1 MQHRISAGVIVEHNE
16 RLLLVRHVRPGR
28 YDFWVAPGGGVQ
40 GLEQLH
46 QAAAREAMEETGLVI
61 EPAELLYIEELA
73 QPELRHCKFWFRGHL
88 RGGELSASGPDATS
102 EHIVE
107 AAWLSRGE
115 LASKQVFP
123 PVVTER
129 YWTDRASARTGPVHL
144 GLRHM
149 EFW

>member
-1 MQHRISAGVIVEHNE
+1 M
-16 RLLLVRHVRPGR
+16 LPGR

-40 GLEQLH
+40 GLEHLPE
-46 QAAAREAMEETGLVI
+46 AAEREAKEETGLVI
-61 EPAELLYIEELA
+61 ESAELLYIEELT
-73 QPELRHCKFWFRGHL
+73 QPEIRHCKFWFRGYL
-88 RGGELSASGPDATS
+88 RGGELSASGPNALS

-115 LASKQVFP
+115 LAGKHIFP

-129 YWTDRASARTGPVHL
+129 YWADRTTGLSGPVHL

-149 EFW
+149 AFW

>member
-16 RLLLVRHVRPGR
+16 RILLVRHVRPGR

-40 GLEQLH
+40 GLEQLPE
-46 QAAAREAMEETGLVI
+46 AAAREAKEETGLVI

-73 QPELRHCKFWFRGHL
+73 QPELRQCKFWFRGHL
-88 RGGELSASGPDATS
+88 CGGELSATGPNAKA

-107 AAWLSRGE
+107 AAWLSHSE
-115 LASKQVFP
+115 LADKQVFP
-123 PVVTER
+123 PVITER
-129 YWTDRASARTGPVHL
+129 YWTDRTSVLLGPVHL